1 MGKTRRVNVY
11 RKKTKRLY
19 GGNRYGQDTE
29 LLMLKLQNIRNNELI
44 LDSFSAAGLRI
55 THLPPLPDSL
65 EKLSVHSSFLT
76 SLPDPLPSNLR
87 HLEMIGTP
95 IHNLVIIM
103 AVEDEQ
109 PLVFQEKT
117 EDHIEGLV
125 KAIKFYN
132 DQKW

>member
-1 MGKTRRVNVY
+1 MY
-11 RKKTKRLY
+11 
-19 GGNRYGQDTE
+19 E
-29 LLMLKLQNIRNNELI
+29 
-44 LDSFSAAGLRI
+44 
-55 THLPPLPDSL
+55 
-65 EKLSVHSSFLT
+65 
-76 SLPDPLPSNLR
+76 
-87 HLEMIGTP
+87 EMIGTP